1 MKKATPYSMRIHWS
15 DEDGCLIGTCPEFPQ
30 ASGFGD
36 SPIEAARELGTAI
49 ELAIQ
54 THEEEGWPL
63 PEPAVIKEYSGQ
75 LRLRLPRSMHA
86 HLAARAL
93 AEGVSINTLIVAAV
107 ATTLGTKETTGP
119 PPVVSRK

>member
-1 MKKATPYSMRIHWS
+1 MENPTLYSMRIHWS
-15 DEDGCLIGTCPEFPQ
+15 DEDGCFIGTCPEFPH

-36 SPIEAARELGTAI
+36 SPVDAATELGTAI

-54 THEEEGWPL
+54 THQEEGWLL
-63 PEPAVIKEYSGQ
+63 PEPAMIKEYSGQ

-93 AEGVSINTLIVAAV
+93 AEGVSINTMIGASVAAN
-107 ATTLGTKETTGP
+107 LGTKETTGIA
-119 PPVVSRK
+119 PVVSSK